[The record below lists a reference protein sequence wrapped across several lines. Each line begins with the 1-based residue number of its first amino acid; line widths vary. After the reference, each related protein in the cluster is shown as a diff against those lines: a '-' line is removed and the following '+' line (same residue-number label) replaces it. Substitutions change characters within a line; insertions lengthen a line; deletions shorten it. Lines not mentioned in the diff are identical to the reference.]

1 MLLPARLHYDIAG
14 TLMALIFHTLPPEL
28 ELRPVYVAPDALAMV
43 SPKVVSA
50 EARVIVVSTYFWA
63 AMVPEQP
70 SLHSVP
76 VP

>member
-1 MLLPARLHYDIAG
+1 M
-14 TLMALIFHTLPPEL
+14 LMALIFQTLPPEL

-50 EARVIVVSTYFWA
+50 EARVMVVSMYCWA
-63 AMVPEQP
+63 ATVPVQLL
-70 SLHSVP
+70 SHSVP